1 MWALFWYLQ
10 GGPDVSRKGLT
21 LRPMYDAEQLG
32 RFADALKR
40 LRGVLARDDDR
51 GIEHSQVTRLHT
63 WTVQISGKAQTEAI
77 QAGWSDRVRTRT
89 KHTDLFTAY
98 ERIEEEKR
106 EGAAF
111 APWTGVNNCTKPAA
125 QSAATAVPKQ
135 IDGPLD
141 PDGRCVADGH
151 PPSMALRCPLTAIRA
166 TH

>member
-21 LRPMYDAEQLG
+21 LRPMYHAEQLG
-32 RFADALKR
+32 KFGDAVKR

-63 WTVQISGKAQTEAI
+63 WTVQISG
-77 QAGWSDRVRTRT
+77 TR
-89 KHTDLFTAY
+89 
-98 ERIEEEKR
+98 
-106 EGAAF
+106 
-111 APWTGVNNCTKPAA
+111 VNNCTEPAA